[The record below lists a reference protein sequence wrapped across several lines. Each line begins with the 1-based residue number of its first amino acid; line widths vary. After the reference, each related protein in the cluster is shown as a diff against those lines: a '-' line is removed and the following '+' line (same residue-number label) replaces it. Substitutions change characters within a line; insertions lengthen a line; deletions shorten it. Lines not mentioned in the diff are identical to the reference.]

1 MKKRY
6 DARVVNFQLGYSS
19 APNSSAS
26 RIEIILLSLCQLGY
40 SSAAT
45 SIAVKLSIIA
55 ACRLEQYS
63 TRSHSNP
70 ATMSIP
76 KGVRELR
83 IEFERITSKRGDV
96 AELRAAFDCI
106 NSKCETKAADER
118 RTNSASPR
126 MLSSPFDVREKSG
139 SATPEQWQ
147 SPRQYWGAAV
157 NNLAKHT
164 FPSDGWYG
172 RTSQHKVVSPRML
185 SSPFYVRE
193 ACESTTFEQWPITTT
208 VLGPAVNNPAQH
220 IFPPDSRHS
229 RTPQYKAKNS
239 GGGSNSWT
247 TFHQMRRPFG
257 NGQRV

>member
-1 MKKRY
+1 
-6 DARVVNFQLGYSS
+6 
-19 APNSSAS
+19 
-26 RIEIILLSLCQLGY
+26 
-40 SSAAT
+40 
-45 SIAVKLSIIA
+45 
-55 ACRLEQYS
+55 
-63 TRSHSNP
+63 
-70 ATMSIP
+70 MSIP

-83 IEFERITSKRGDV
+83 IEFERITSKRGNV

-118 RTNSASPR
+118 RTNNASPR

-157 NNLAKHT
+157 NNLAQHT

-172 RTSQHKVVSPRML
+172 RASQHKVVSPRML

-193 ACESTTFEQWPITTT
+193 ACESTTFAQWP
-208 VLGPAVNNPAQH
+208 LPQQYWGPAVNNLAQH
-220 IFPPDSRHS
+220 TFPPDSRHS

-239 GGGSNSWT
+239 GGGSNSIPNPAKTEANRWKK
-247 TFHQMRRPFG
+247 FKKGRNAQIAGVMNRQE
-257 NGQRV
+257 QRAHKRKTDTVNALS